1 MIVLKHLIIHYYF
14 IKIRNLIGNLLK
26 PELGKMKVEDAFAPT
41 AIAGVDVNIN
51 KNCFGTAS
59 VSYAHLCTAAQ

>member
-1 MIVLKHLIIHYYF
+1 MFLKHLIIHYYF

-26 PELGKMKVEDAFAPT
+26 PELGKMKVDDAFTPA

-59 VSYAHLCTAAQ
+59 FSYARLCTAAQ